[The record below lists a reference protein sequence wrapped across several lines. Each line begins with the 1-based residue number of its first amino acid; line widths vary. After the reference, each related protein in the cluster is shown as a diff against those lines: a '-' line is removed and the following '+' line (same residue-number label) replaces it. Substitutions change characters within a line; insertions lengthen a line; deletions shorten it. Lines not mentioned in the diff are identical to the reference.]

1 MLSRAFASSIE
12 AKQRDSL
19 ARLVRLHHAA
29 ALYRFDADHTW
40 PTRESVYEGYLGY
53 GKDYFVSPC
62 ANSPGYLKRETG
74 ISYMYLYT
82 EARDFLYE
90 DAGSETPL
98 FVDLDCNS
106 THAPQSNVEKVGL
119 AVAASGEAIVLK
131 KQGDPRR
138 WTWWVSE

>member
-1 MLSRAFASSIE
+1 L
-12 AKQRDSL
+12 
-19 ARLVRLHHAA
+19 
-29 ALYRFDADHTW
+29 
-40 PTRESVYEGYLGY
+40 VYEGYLGY
-53 GKDYFVSPC
+53 GEAYFVSPC
-62 ANSPGYLKRETG
+62 ANAPGYLKREAG

-90 DAGSETPL
+90 DAGSEMPL

-106 THAPQSNVEKVGL
+106 THAPEANVEKVGL